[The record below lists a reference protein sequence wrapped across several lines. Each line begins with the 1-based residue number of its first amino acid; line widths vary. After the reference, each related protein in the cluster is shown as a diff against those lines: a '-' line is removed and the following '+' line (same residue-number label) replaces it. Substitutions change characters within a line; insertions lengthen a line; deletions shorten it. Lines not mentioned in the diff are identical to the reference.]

1 MNKELFIK
9 EVNKLGIDLD
19 EDKLSKLEEFYDLL
33 IEWNEK
39 INLTAITNKE
49 DVYLKHFY
57 DSLTLYKEVDL
68 NKNITLC
75 DVGTGAGFPGIV
87 LKIVFPELKIT
98 LIDSLQKR
106 VNYLSEV
113 IKELGLKDIEAY
125 HYRMEDYSRENS
137 EKFDIITARA
147 VANTKLLCEI
157 SVRSLKVG
165 GRIVLMKANVDE
177 ELDNIDNM
185 LKELSLEKPT
195 VNKFMLP
202 IENSNRALVSFKKL
216 DKTKDKYPRNID
228 KIKKNSLYK

>member
-1 MNKELFIK
+1 MNKELFIE

-19 EDKLSKLEEFYDLL
+19 EDKLSKLEEFYNLL

-57 DSLTLYKEVDL
+57 DSLTLYKEVNL

-106 VNYLSEV
+106 VNYLNEV

-125 HYRMEDYSRENS
+125 HYRMEDYSRENP

-165 GRIVLMKANVDE
+165 GKIVLMKANVDE

-185 LKELSLEKPT
+185 LKELSLGKPF

-228 KIKKNSLYK
+228 KIKKNSL

>member
-1 MNKELFIK
+1 MNRELFIE
-9 EVNKLGIDLD
+9 EVKKLGIELD
-19 EDKLSKLEEFYDLL
+19 DDKLKKLEDFYNLL

-106 VNYLSEV
+106 VNYLNEV

-125 HYRMEDYSRENS
+125 HYRMEDYSRENP

-177 ELDNIDNM
+177 ELDNYY
-185 LKELSLEKPT
+185 E
-195 VNKFMLP
+195 
-202 IENSNRALVSFKKL
+202 
-216 DKTKDKYPRNID
+216 
-228 KIKKNSLYK
+228 

>member
-1 MNKELFIK
+1 MNKELFIE

-19 EDKLSKLEEFYDLL
+19 EDKLSKLEEFYNLL
-33 IEWNEK
+33 IEWNER

-106 VNYLSEV
+106 VNYLNEV

-125 HYRMEDYSRENS
+125 HYRMEDYSRENP

-202 IENSNRALVSFKKL
+202 VENSNRALVSFKKL

-228 KIKKNSLYK
+228 KIKKNSL

>member
-1 MNKELFIK
+1 MNKELFIE

-19 EDKLSKLEEFYDLL
+19 KDKLSKLEEFYNLL

-106 VNYLSEV
+106 VNYLNEV
-113 IKELGLKDIEAY
+113 IKVLGLKDIEAY
-125 HYRMEDYSRENS
+125 HYRMEDYSRENP

-195 VNKFMLP
+195 VNKFLLP
-202 IENSNRALVSFKKL
+202 VENSNRALVSFKKL

-228 KIKKNSLYK
+228 KIKKNSL

>member
-1 MNKELFIK
+1 MNKELFIE

-19 EDKLSKLEEFYDLL
+19 KDKLSKLEEFYNLL

-106 VNYLSEV
+106 VNYLNEV

-125 HYRMEDYSRENS
+125 HYRMEDYSRENP

-202 IENSNRALVSFKKL
+202 VENSNRALVSFKKL

-228 KIKKNSLYK
+228 KIKKNSL

>member
-1 MNKELFIK
+1 MNKELFIE
-9 EVNKLGIDLD
+9 EVHKLGIELD
-19 EDKLSKLEEFYDLL
+19 DDKLSKLEEFYKLL

-68 NKNITLC
+68 NKNIMLC
-75 DVGTGAGFPGIV
+75 DVGSGAGFPGMV

-106 VNYLSEV
+106 VNYLNEV
-113 IKELGLKDIEAY
+113 IKALELKDIEAY
-125 HYRMEDYSRENS
+125 HYRMEDYSRENH

-157 SVRSLKVG
+157 SVRSLKIG

-185 LKELSLEKPT
+185 LKELSLEKIG

-228 KIKKNSLYK
+228 KIKKNSL

>member
-1 MNKELFIK
+1 MNKELFIE
-9 EVNKLGIDLD
+9 EVKKLGIELD
-19 EDKLSKLEEFYDLL
+19 EDKLSKLEKFYNLL

-39 INLTAITNKE
+39 INLTTITNKE

-57 DSLTLYKEVDL
+57 DSLTLFKEVDL
-68 NKNITLC
+68 TKDLTLC

-87 LKIVFPELKIT
+87 LKIVFPQLKIT

-106 VNYLSEV
+106 VNYLNV
-113 IKELGLKDIEAY
+113 IIEELDLHDIEAY
-125 HYRMEDYSRENS
+125 HYRMEDYSRENV

-177 ELDNIDNM
+177 ESDNINSM
-185 LKELSLEKPT
+185 IKELCLSEPS

-202 IENSNRALVSFKKL
+202 VENSNRALVSFKKL
-216 DKTKDKYPRNID
+216 DKTKDKYPRSID
-228 KIKKNSLYK
+228 KIKKNSL